1 MKHILEGTRVLDF
14 THYLAGPSCT
24 RMLAEMGAEVIKV
37 ELAPTGD
44 GCRQLPLIIDGRSGY
59 YVQQNRGKKSICLDH
74 KDPRAL
80 DALKELVNT
89 CDVLVENFS
98 VGVIAKMGLGWDAVH
113 EMNPKLV
120 MCSISAFGQEGPLS
134 GYPGYDY
141 VAASYTGIASI
152 IGTEDGT
159 PVLPMCAFGDVG
171 TGVSAAGAI
180 GYALLHAERTGKG
193 QYLDISLID
202 TYYQYNDTG
211 VEGLSLSKG
220 EYMPR
225 ASGAHHFAGGPLGF
239 YQGQEMIILII
250 ALPLQ
255 WPRFCDAIG
264 MPELLTDPRFAEMVD
279 RMENH
284 QELIDI
290 ITGWIHA
297 QESDQEVIRIL
308 QEARVPVA
316 PILSPVEAMD
326 HPQLRQRGTAQT
338 ITDRALGEFT
348 IPGMSFRFSKFPP
361 LELDAPFLGEHN
373 TQVLTELAGL
383 TIEQVTEMEADGTL
397 ASEPIPDGPGEGRIA

>member
-180 GYALLHAERTGKG
+180 GYALLHAERTGRG

-202 TYYQYNDTG
+202 TYYQYQEVN
-211 VEGLSLSKG
+211 VQALSISKG
-220 EYMPR
+220 AFMPR
-225 ASGAHHFAGGPLGF
+225 PSGNQHYALMPLGI
-239 YQGQEMIILII
+239 YKGKEKDILII
-250 ALPLQ
+250 APPRQ
-255 WPRFCDAIG
+255 WPWLCKAMGRD
-264 MPELLTDPRFAEMVD
+264 ELIDDPRFVD
-279 RMENH
+279 NTARCDNTAALVAIIEEWL
-284 QELIDI
+284 QEQD
-290 ITGWIHA
+290 
-297 QESDQEVIRIL
+297 SDDAAIRIL
-308 QEARVPVA
+308 QDARVPVA
-316 PILSPVEAMD
+316 PVLTNQEAIELPHMV
-326 HPQLRQRGTAQT
+326 QRGTAQK
-338 ITDRALGEFT
+338 ISDPVLGEFV
-348 IPGMSFRFSKFPP
+348 IPAIGYRFSKFPT
-361 LELDAPFLGEHN
+361 LDLQAPFLGQHN
-373 TQVLTELAGL
+373 TQVLIELAGL
-383 TIEQVTEMEADGTL
+383 TVEQVAEMEADGTL
-397 ASEPIPDGPGEGRIA
+397 VSEPIPEGAAAAE

>member
-1 MKHILEGTRVLDF
+1 MKHILEGMRVLDF

-37 ELAPTGD
+37 ELAPGGD
-44 GCRQLPLIIDGRSGY
+44 GTRMLPMIKDGRSGY
-59 YVQQNRGKKSICLDH
+59 YVQQNRGKKSICVNH
-74 KDPRAL
+74 KDPRAI
-80 DALKELVNT
+80 DALKEIVKT

-134 GYPGYDY
+134 HHPGYDY
-141 VAASYTGIASI
+141 IAAAYTGISSI

-171 TGVSAAGAI
+171 TGVSAAGSI
-180 GYALLHAERTGKG
+180 GYALLHAERTGQG
-193 QYLDISLID
+193 QFLDISLID

-211 VEGLSLSKG
+211 VEGLSLSG
-220 EYMPR
+220 GAYMPK

-255 WPRFCDAIG
+255 WPRFCEAIG
-264 MPELLTDPRFAEMVD
+264 MPELMEDPRFLELVD
-279 RMENH
+279 RRENH
-284 QELIDI
+284 MELVDV
-290 ITGWIHA
+290 ITEWIHA

-308 QEARVPVA
+308 EEARIPVA
-316 PILSPVEAMD
+316 PILTAEEALD
-326 HPQLRQRGTAQT
+326 LPHLRERGTAQT

-348 IPGMSFRFSKFPP
+348 IPAMSYRFSKFPP
-361 LELDAPFLGEHN
+361 LELQAPFLGEHN
-373 TQVLTELAGL
+373 EEVLTGVGGMSPDQVRKM
-383 TIEQVTEMEADGTL
+383 IEDGAL
-397 ASEPIPDGPGEGRIA
+397 VAEPVPESKAAAE